1 MADERQIAYVNL
13 SSGEIT
19 RKKIPEKLR
28 KLFLGGR
35 GIDIYLLYNHI
46 RQGIDPLGPENV
58 LIVSAGLLTGTPSPA
73 SARCHVAAKSPL
85 TGLVGSTNMGGF
97 FAPELRFAGIDHLV
111 IQGKSEVPVYLWVK
125 NGRIEIRDASHL
137 WGKDTFET
145 QRILRRELDDQEVK
159 IMTIGLGGEKLVKYA
174 CVRTGLKNAGGR
186 TGMGCVMG
194 SKNLKAIAVRGTM
207 DIQIAHPEKALENLA
222 RLNQQILS
230 TKAAKALGT
239 QGTMMIYGVTNNSG
253 LIRTRNFQ
261 LNKQEDWERMAAE
274 NMEKYSVGTQACF
287 GCVVHCR
294 HKWHI
299 KDGPYAGL
307 RGEGPEY
314 NSQVALG
321 NLVNAKELETVIV
334 GSYLVDKY
342 GIDITEVGN
351 LTAWVMELYEKGIV
365 DDQAAGGLDLSW
377 DNGDKLI
384 LEMIEKIA
392 HREGL
397 GDILAEGPYGAIQ
410 KFGPESEYYLMHIKG
425 LSNIGSDER
434 PTPALAL
441 GIATATRGSDHLR
454 SRPATDLFHLPEEVL
469 EKIYGGPVSSDYGS
483 YAGKGRMVQHQ
494 ESVYAVVDALGT
506 CKFQTIFFSPHM
518 PNVQEFAE
526 HIKYI
531 TGMEFTPEELLETGQ
546 RITALERMFNIRE
559 GKDRKDDYLPERYY
573 RETTKLGYAITRDK
587 RIVLEKFDEMLDEY
601 YTLHGWDKNGIPR
614 TETLEKLEL
623 AGEPSHLL

>member
-1 MADERQIAYVNL
+1 
-13 SSGEIT
+13 
-19 RKKIPEKLR
+19 
-28 KLFLGGR
+28 
-35 GIDIYLLYNHI
+35 
-46 RQGIDPLGPENV
+46 
-58 LIVSAGLLTGTPSPA
+58 
-73 SARCHVAAKSPL
+73 
-85 TGLVGSTNMGGF
+85 
-97 FAPELRFAGIDHLV
+97 
-111 IQGKSEVPVYLWVK
+111 
-125 NGRIEIRDASHL
+125 
-137 WGKDTFET
+137 
-145 QRILRRELDDQEVK
+145 
-159 IMTIGLGGEKLVKYA
+159 MTIGLGGEKLVKYA

-274 NMEKYSVGTQACF
+274 NMEKYSVGMQACF